1 MSFKSILQDEKKLKV
16 YSERLFK
23 CYDANKSNLFEKDE
37 FYNLVSKISREQNV
51 EYIPTKNEIQ
61 KLFNQFDKDKSGKL
75 DENEFLLFTK
85 MVLKEL
91 IEINKTK
98 K

>member
-1 MSFKSILQDEKKLKV
+1 MAKAGYVLFDF
-16 YSERLFK
+16 YS
-23 CYDANKSNLFEKDE
+23 YS
-37 FYNLVSKISREQNV
+37 NLVSKISREQNV

-75 DENEFLLFTK
+75 DEKEFLLFTK

-91 IEINKTK
+91 IEANKAK